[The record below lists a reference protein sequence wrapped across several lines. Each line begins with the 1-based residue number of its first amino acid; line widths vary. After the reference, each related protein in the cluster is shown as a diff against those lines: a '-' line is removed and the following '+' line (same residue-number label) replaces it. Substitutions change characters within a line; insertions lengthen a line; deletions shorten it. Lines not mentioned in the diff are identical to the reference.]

1 MLCWAPPESKL
12 AARAAPLIALS
23 RPHSAELSHYEASE
37 DASLSARQNAGP
49 GGRERDGHGSG
60 DLERRDWLDH
70 LVERRSE
77 SGRRVVGLGEWGPVT
92 L

>member
-70 LVERRSE
+70 LWSSDEAKVGDGVGRSGGTRE
-77 SGRRVVGLGEWGPVT
+77 I
-92 L
+92 